1 MICSRDTSQ
10 QLPYFD
16 RCQLII
22 TWMSNIKE
30 VHSKLR
36 LHVSVNLLFGVRQPS
51 CVTAPCCR
59 CRRRRCAYAPTSN
72 TASHDNHEKINSW
85 VSFCYPFCYPYR
97 IKLFFLPDP
106 HAWEWRNS
114 HLQQKSRK
122 QYIQVSRHYWKN
134 AKGWYSSS
142 SPALVVLTYNLQ
154 ITSFSIFP
162 CVDVQARDNCTVV
175 FKSSCTYCMPIF
187 SEYSHWQ

>member
-1 MICSRDTSQ
+1 MYRMLSSFC
-10 QLPYFD
+10 
-16 RCQLII
+16 
-22 TWMSNIKE
+22 
-30 VHSKLR
+30 
-36 LHVSVNLLFGVRQPS
+36 LFVAGVRNELE
-51 CVTAPCCR
+51 VGGGVR
-59 CRRRRCAYAPTSN
+59 FERLLN
-72 TASHDNHEKINSW
+72 
-85 VSFCYPFCYPYR
+85 YPYR
-97 IKLFFLPDP
+97 NKLFFLPDP

-122 QYIQVSRHYWKN
+122 QYIQVSWHYWKN

-142 SPALVVLTYNLQ
+142 SPGLVLLTYNLQ
-154 ITSFSIFP
+154 IMSFSIFP